1 MESLAKNPP
10 IMELDFDTV
19 YDRIINLI
27 PKTEGKPDRNS
38 VKSHLNNLQTILKEK
53 EEIYKSNRMERR
65 KSVCF
70 GSIIFVLSEMGE
82 NEWIIC

>member
-1 MESLAKNPP
+1 
-10 IMELDFDTV
+10 MELDFDTV

-53 EEIYKSNRMERR
+53 EEIYKLYERE
-65 KSVCF
+65 VDDD
-70 GSIIFVLSEMGE
+70 EDH
-82 NEWIIC
+82 N